1 MRGNEP
7 SEFQID
13 VIVQQKRL
21 TKATEAQV
29 TVQEKIRDELR
40 TQNLIA
46 FYAALKQP
54 TGPGADD
61 EAVAALHRE
70 INDRL
75 MPKKSS
81 EASTSRTSN
90 QTRAADP
97 GLDNSREQHLSTRS
111 AQPIRAWG

>member
-1 MRGNEP
+1 MRENEP

-21 TKATEAQV
+21 ANFTEAQV
-29 TVQEKIRDELR
+29 TVQDKIREELR

-61 EAVAALHRE
+61 KALEALHRE

-75 MPKKSS
+75 M
-81 EASTSRTSN
+81 R
-90 QTRAADP
+90 
-97 GLDNSREQHLSTRS
+97 
-111 AQPIRAWG
+111 

>member
-1 MRGNEP
+1 MRANEP
-7 SEFQID
+7 SDFQID
-13 VIVQQKRL
+13 FIVQHKRL
-21 TKATEAQV
+21 STATEAQV
-29 TVQEKIRDELR
+29 KVQQEIRDELR

-70 INDRL
+70 INHRL

-81 EASTSRTSN
+81 RAGTSETST
-90 QTRAADP
+90 ADQ
-97 GLDNSREQHLSTRS
+97 GLDNSAERKLSTRS
-111 AQPIRAWG
+111 A